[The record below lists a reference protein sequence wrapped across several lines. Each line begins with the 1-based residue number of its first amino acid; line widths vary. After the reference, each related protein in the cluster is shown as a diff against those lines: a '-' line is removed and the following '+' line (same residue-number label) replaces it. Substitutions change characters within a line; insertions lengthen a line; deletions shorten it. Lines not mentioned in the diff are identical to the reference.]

1 MTSPAR
7 KPLHTLRNALQ
18 CVANALPLHP
28 LTRVSL
34 CPRRTL
40 VCCGTWLPSVAARC
54 LSAAAVPCVAAHR
67 LCPASEALTEE
78 CFHRM
83 PLPFVGQQSL
93 RWDRKIG
100 SRSDAGGVAGRG
112 DASSADSKQIWFD
125 GTYVTNGT
133 VPTGSQWARNP
144 LPRNDHHQTGAGFA
158 PACVEPDD
166 CDVTARCC
174 GIDPMR
180 CRCSGLWGPYN
191 VEVVDTVRVPKGLPA
206 GDYVL
211 GWRWDCEERCAP
223 LCLPQARESCS
234 NTGSP

>member
-1 MTSPAR
+1 VTWKAGD
-7 KPLHTLRNALQ
+7 AVE
-18 CVANALPLHP
+18 VA
-28 LTRVSL
+28 
-34 CPRRTL
+34 
-40 VCCGTWLPSVAARC
+40 WSVLAN
-54 LSAAAVPCVAAHR
+54 HGGGYQYR

-191 VEVVDTVRVPKGLPA
+191 VEIVDKVRVPKGLPA

-211 GWRWDCEERCAP
+211 GWRWDCEESN
-223 LCLPQARESCS
+223 QVWMSCS
-234 NTGSP
+234 DVAITS